1 MTGPAILVILITT
14 LHGTLPPIGNLVE
27 RRECPA
33 LAAAVHVNTG
43 PAYRGWTARAACRD
57 AVVLP
62 PPADGRGR

>member
-33 LAAAVHVNTG
+33 LAAAQHVHTG
-43 PAYRGWTARAACRD
+43 RPYRGWTARAACHNLL
-57 AVVLP
+57 VLP